1 MEIWTDVFSFCLAKK
16 INRWQKF
23 NKWFI
28 ADQDSW
34 MVLWYQDT
42 AKYSDHLLRMKVWL
56 ILNDSFCNPFH
67 LDLPK
72 VGQCIK
78 IKSFRWQQSDSCQNL
93 LMKKANLYCHPMAS
107 IIYIEANFPACY
119 TRLLRVPTNQ
129 IDEAETDIQLDG
141 NNLSICMET
150 LGESKLNTAC
160 TCSPAILILFWVRL
174 HFLWNKFWGFCVRIY
189 F

>member
-1 MEIWTDVFSFCLAKK
+1 MMRWIKHCRLREIRTDIGIRHSDKFVFSFCLAKK
-16 INRWQKF
+16 ISRWQKF

-28 ADQDSW
+28 ADQNSW

-56 ILNDSFCNPFH
+56 ILNESFCNTFH

-78 IKSFRWQQSDSCQNL
+78 IKSFRWQQSESCQNVY
-93 LMKKANLYCHPMAS
+93 MKNAYLYCHPMAS
-107 IIYIEANFPACY
+107 IIYIEANFPAGN

-129 IDEAETDIQLDG
+129 IDEAETDVQLDG
-141 NNLSICMET
+141 NNLSIYMET
-150 LGESKLNTAC
+150 LGK
-160 TCSPAILILFWVRL
+160 P
-174 HFLWNKFWGFCVRIY
+174 K
-189 F
+189 